1 LDLVGVAPPSEKK
14 KTKNRKNSLPRGWVK
29 AFNDE
34 GNVYYH
40 NENSGMTQWDR
51 PVTMEDPPQPT
62 KSVSPPQAVQKAP
75 SLPLSLS
82 ANTKSQNRPKVTAE
96 STVEDI
102 CTFIASLQLS
112 QDYYQMVRDQQ
123 LDGDVFLSLTEA
135 DLESLG
141 VKVFGDRRKIL
152 KAVTSMSSGV

>member
-1 LDLVGVAPPSEKK
+1 MMDLVGAPPSEKK

-29 AFNDE
+29 AFDDE

-40 NENSGMTQWDR
+40 NENTGMTQWDR
-51 PVTMEDPPQPT
+51 PVTMEE
-62 KSVSPPQAVQKAP
+62 PPQAVQKAP
-75 SLPLSLS
+75 SLP
-82 ANTKSQNRPKVTAE
+82 QNRPKVSAE

-112 QDYYQMVRDQQ
+112 QDYSAMVRDQQ
-123 LDGDVFLSLTEA
+123 LDGDVFVSLTEA

-141 VKVFGDRRKIL
+141 VKIFGDRRKIL